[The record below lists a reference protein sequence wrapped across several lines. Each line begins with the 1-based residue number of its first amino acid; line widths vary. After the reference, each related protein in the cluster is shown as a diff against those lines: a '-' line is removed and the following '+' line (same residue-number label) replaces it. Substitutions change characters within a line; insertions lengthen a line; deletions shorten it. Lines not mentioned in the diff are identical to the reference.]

1 MSVARALRALALGG
15 VCWAWA
21 ARGEAVPLPIE
32 VRAHTLANGL
42 RVVLSPDRSS
52 PTVAV
57 AVYYDV
63 GSRDEERGSSGFAH
77 LFEHMMFEGSAR
89 APKGTFDLLMDQ
101 SGNQDANGTTS
112 EDRTNYYETLP
123 ASALS
128 VGLWLEADRMRAL
141 SVTPESFE
149 NQREVVLEE
158 RRQSYENA
166 PYGMAAL
173 RRDALAYGDFYAYAH
188 TAIGEPEDL
197 RRATF
202 EQVRAFHQRY
212 YVPNNAV
219 LSIAGDLDPDAT
231 LALVRRH
238 FESIPRGADPVR
250 PPQAP
255 LAPRN
260 APRVETMQ
268 DALAPLPGFWVV
280 HSIPPRRHPDTYAL
294 ELLAKILAD
303 GESSRLYRSLVREGE
318 LAASVEVDADIR
330 RGPGLFALWTVV
342 AEGRAAADAL
352 TAQDDGIARVIRE
365 GVTEAELE
373 SAKNRL
379 RADTLFGLESNAA
392 RARALA
398 EHWMYDGDPAL
409 LRTELD
415 RYLAVSLADVQRV
428 ARAWLDPARRVVLH
442 VTPPPPSVAPPAP
455 RTPRTPRAARPGA
468 AR

>member
-1 MSVARALRALALGG
+1 MSLGRVLLALALGG
-15 VCWAWA
+15 AAWA
-21 ARGEAVPLPIE
+21 RAASGAAIPLPIE
-32 VRAHTLANGL
+32 VRTHTLSNGL

-63 GSRDEERGSSGFAH
+63 GSRDEERGRSGFAH
-77 LFEHMMFEGSAR
+77 LFEHMMFEGSAQ
-89 APKGTFDLLMDQ
+89 APKGTFDLFMDQ
-101 SGNQDANGTTS
+101 CGNQDANGTTS

-197 RRATF
+197 RAATF
-202 EQVRAFHQRY
+202 EQVRAFHERY
-212 YVPNNAV
+212 YLPNNAV
-219 LSIAGDLDPDAT
+219 LSIAGDLDPDAA
-231 LALVRRH
+231 LAQVRRH
-238 FESIPRGADPVR
+238 FESIPRGPDPVR
-250 PPQAP
+250 PTGPAF
-255 LAPRN
+255 
-260 APRVETMQ
+260 APRVTALTETMQ
-268 DALAPLPGFWVV
+268 DPLAPLPGFWVV
-280 HSIPPRRHPDTYAL
+280 YGAPPRRHPDAYAL
-294 ELLAKILAD
+294 EVLARILAD
-303 GESSRLYRSLVREGE
+303 GESSRLYRALVRERE

-330 RGPGLFALWTVV
+330 RGPGVFAFWTVV
-342 AEGRAAADAL
+342 AEGRTSADAL
-352 TAQDDGIARVIRE
+352 SAQDEGLARVFRD
-365 GVTEAELE
+365 GVTEAELD
-373 SAKNRL
+373 SAKSRV

-398 EHWMYDGDPAL
+398 EHWMYDGDPSL

-415 RYLAVSLADVQRV
+415 RYLAVTAADVQRV

-442 VTPPPPSVAPPAP
+442 VTPARPSRPARP
-455 RTPRTPRAARPGA
+455 ARPARPGA